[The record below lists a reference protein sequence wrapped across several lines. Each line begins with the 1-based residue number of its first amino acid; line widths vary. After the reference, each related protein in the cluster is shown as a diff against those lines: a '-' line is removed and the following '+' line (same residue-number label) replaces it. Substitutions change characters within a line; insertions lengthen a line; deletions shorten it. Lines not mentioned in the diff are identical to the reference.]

1 MPTRSRRIAWRCGS
15 AATTRACCQP
25 EEAIRAYRRTLAL
38 DDTQAGAHYGLAF
51 LLLRKGDG
59 TGAAEHLEAF
69 LSLPDAGGDGGRFHA
84 HAARTLQELRQQE
97 ASPGEGAWDATW
109 DGDAPDHQGEG

>member
-1 MPTRSRRIAWRCGS
+1 
-15 AATTRACCQP
+15 
-25 EEAIRAYRRTLAL
+25 
-38 DDTQAGAHYGLAF
+38 LAF

-59 TGAAEHLEAF
+59 AAAAEHLEAF
-69 LSLPDAGGDGGRFHA
+69 LSLPDAGGDGGRFRA

-97 ASPGEGAWDATW
+97 ATPAERAWDSAW